1 MAFEFLNDMFDKIKK
16 MLEPGNNDEDKLAPG
31 TTRRLSGSSKNGGL
45 SAKNT
50 SASKPAANSQKGSS
64 TNKTN
69 VDSSKLTLDEKSGMQ
84 LLEDLLDPTKLKASV
99 VFLKSK
105 NPKIEQFV
113 ENYKKEALKFGRIF
127 EGIFSKYPSEDEL
140 EEAYRNFRGTHIL
153 EFDSYKFV
161 VSVRLRDLPAEKSLY
176 IAKKA
181 YGVLVAAGSAL
192 SKEQGKNKLG
202 GSISDANAII
212 CTWMKEC
219 GDIFENLARVLEE
232 KHTQKIYYKGPIKAV
247 AMYYFIFLTAFGCDV
262 VVDLDPSD
270 EAPLTWISQLPENM
284 RIVEVV

>member
-50 SASKPAANSQKGSS
+50 SASKLAANSQKGSS

-113 ENYKKEALKFGRIF
+113 ENYKKEVLKFGRIY
-127 EGIFSKYPSEDEL
+127 EGIFSEYPSDIEL
-140 EEAYRNFRGTHIL
+140 EKALNHFRGLHIL
-153 EFDSYKFV
+153 EFDSYKFG
-161 VSVRLRDLPAEKSLY
+161 VSRWLPSLSVEQGEY
-176 IAKKA
+176 IARKA
-181 YGVLVAAGSAL
+181 FGVLVNAGSEL
-192 SKEQGKNKLG
+192 GREQGNNKVSG
-202 GSISDANAII
+202 NISKANAII
-212 CTWMKEC
+212 CTWMKESI
-219 GDIFENLARVLEE
+219 DVFENLKRVLEE

-247 AMYYFIFLTAFGCDV
+247 ALYYFIFLSAFGCDV
-262 VVDLDPSD
+262 VVDLDPSQ
-270 EAPLTWISQLPENM
+270 EEPLTWVPKLPENM
-284 RIVEVV
+284 RVIEIV

>member
-113 ENYKKEALKFGRIF
+113 ENYKKEVLKFGRIY
-127 EGIFSKYPSEDEL
+127 EGIFSEYPSDIEL
-140 EEAYRNFRGTHIL
+140 EKALNHFRGLHIL
-153 EFDSYKFV
+153 EFDSYKFG
-161 VSVRLRDLPAEKSLY
+161 VSRWLPSLSVEQAEY
-176 IAKKA
+176 IARKA
-181 YGVLVAAGSAL
+181 FGVLVNAGSEFGR
-192 SKEQGKNKLG
+192 EQGNNKLG
-202 GSISDANAII
+202 GNISQANAII
-212 CTWMKEC
+212 CTWMKESI
-219 GDIFENLARVLEE
+219 DVMENLKRVLEE

-247 AMYYFIFLTAFGCDV
+247 ALYYFIFLSAFGCDV
-262 VVDLDPSD
+262 VVDLDPSQ
-270 EAPLTWISQLPENM
+270 EEPITWASKLPENM
-284 RIVEVV
+284 RVIEIV

>member
-113 ENYKKEALKFGRIF
+113 ENYKKEVLKFGRIY
-127 EGIFSKYPSEDEL
+127 EGIFSEYPSDIEL
-140 EEAYRNFRGTHIL
+140 EKALNHFRGLHIL
-153 EFDSYKFV
+153 EFDSYKFG
-161 VSVRLRDLPAEKSLY
+161 VSRWLPSLSVEQGEY
-176 IAKKA
+176 IARKA
-181 YGVLVAAGSAL
+181 FGVLVNAGSEFGR
-192 SKEQGKNKLG
+192 EQGNNKLG
-202 GSISDANAII
+202 GNISQANAII
-212 CTWMKEC
+212 CTWMKESI
-219 GDIFENLARVLEE
+219 DVFENLKRVLEE

-247 AMYYFIFLTAFGCDV
+247 ALYYFIFLSAFGCDV
-262 VVDLDPSD
+262 VVDLDPSQ
-270 EAPLTWISQLPENM
+270 EEPLTWVSQLPENM
-284 RIVEVV
+284 RVIEIV

>member
-69 VDSSKLTLDEKSGMQ
+69 VDSSKLTLDEKGGMQ

-113 ENYKKEALKFGRIF
+113 ENYKKEVLKFGRIY
-127 EGIFSKYPSEDEL
+127 EGIFSEYPSDIEL
-140 EEAYRNFRGTHIL
+140 EKALNHFRGLHIL
-153 EFDSYKFV
+153 EFDSYKFG
-161 VSVRLRDLPAEKSLY
+161 VSRWLPSLSVEQGEY
-176 IAKKA
+176 IARKA
-181 YGVLVAAGSAL
+181 FGVLVNAGSEL
-192 SKEQGKNKLG
+192 GREQGNNKLG
-202 GSISDANAII
+202 GNISQANAII
-212 CTWMKEC
+212 CTWMKESI
-219 GDIFENLARVLEE
+219 DVFENLKRVLEE

-247 AMYYFIFLTAFGCDV
+247 AMYYFIFLSAFGCDV
-262 VVDLDPSD
+262 VVDLDPSQ
-270 EAPLTWISQLPENM
+270 EEPITWASKLPENM
-284 RIVEVV
+284 RIVVIV